1 MTVAD
6 LRIALPSVCKPEM
19 RPIASIPPSVFL
31 VDDDQA
37 LRTALKFSLEL
48 EGFDVRTYASGED
61 LLRAR
66 FPRRGGCLVLD
77 QNLPGLTGLE
87 ALSVLRS
94 RAINLPAL
102 LITSHLTAALKDTA
116 KQAKATVVE
125 KPLLG
130 DVLVGCIWRALDEAK
145 AV

>member
-1 MTVAD
+1 MFQLAP
-6 LRIALPSVCKPEM
+6 A
-19 RPIASIPPSVFL
+19 PPSVYL

-48 EGFDVRTYASGED
+48 EGFDVRTFENGED

-66 FPRRGGCLVLD
+66 LPHRGGCLILD
-77 QNLPGLTGLE
+77 QNLPGLSGLE

-94 RAINLPAL
+94 RAVNLPAL
-102 LITSHLTAALKDTA
+102 LITSHLAAGLRDTA
-116 KQAKATVVE
+116 KTAKATVVE

-145 AV
+145 SA

>member
-1 MTVAD
+1 MLQNAP
-6 LRIALPSVCKPEM
+6 A
-19 RPIASIPPSVFL
+19 PPSVYL

-48 EGFDVRTYASGED
+48 EGFDVRTYESGED

-66 FPRRGGCLVLD
+66 LPRRGSCLVLD
-77 QNLPGLTGLE
+77 QNLPGLSGLE

-94 RAINLPAL
+94 RAVKLPAL
-102 LITSHLTAALKDTA
+102 LITSHLAAALRDTA
-116 KQAKATVVE
+116 RTAKATVVE

-145 AV
+145 AS